1 MWDARPTAVRRT
13 DLVYEASAS
22 EDLLQPHNEQLQF
35 FRTATGIE
43 DEAQLKAH
51 IVAVQRDAFKVGHLA
66 LYCHPECAQYYAN
79 TKYRCARIRALRI
92 STSHSMLI
100 T

>member
-1 MWDARPTAVRRT
+1 MSDARPTAVRRT

-22 EDLLQPHNEQLQF
+22 EDLLQLDNEQLQF

-51 IVAVQRDAFKVGHLA
+51 IVAVQRDAFKVGHLVF
-66 LYCHPECAQYYAN
+66 LLPPEVR
-79 TKYRCARIRALRI
+79 TILR
-92 STSHSMLI
+92 
-100 T
+100 

>member
-1 MWDARPTAVRRT
+1 MSDARPTAVRRT

-22 EDLLQPHNEQLQF
+22 EDLLQPDNEQLQF

-43 DEAQLKAH
+43 MKLSSKH
-51 IVAVQRDAFKVGHLA
+51 TVTVQRDAFKVGHLV
-66 LYCHPECAQYYAN
+66 LCCHPKCAQYYAN
-79 TKYRCARIRALRI
+79 TKDRCTRIRALRI